1 MSQNA
6 PLALGVAA
14 FGSNVETIV
23 DFLISICF
31 AFRRIYTFFVWWYKA
46 LTLTI
51 SEPPP

>member
-31 AFRRIYTFFVWWYKA
+31 AFRRIYTFVWWYKA